1 MSQHRYPVNAL
12 VGDYARA
19 GFGLLLTAGPA
30 LLVPRHS
37 YALLVLVPLA
47 VLFLVFGLRTLA
59 RHKTTVELT
68 PQGLSLSTWQRASLD
83 WSALQSLRVDY
94 YSTRGDRSGGWMQLT
109 VKGEGTTI
117 RVDSAIDE
125 FVAIARAAADA
136 ARARSV
142 GVTEA
147 TRVNLG
153 HIGIPF
159 DD

>member
-1 MSQHRYPVNAL
+1 MSRHSYPVNAL

-19 GFGLLLTAGPA
+19 TFGLVLTAGPA
-30 LLVPRHS
+30 SLVPAQS
-37 YALLVLVPLA
+37 YALWALVPLA
-47 VLFLVFGLRTLA
+47 ALFAVFALRTAA
-59 RHKTTVELT
+59 RHRTVVEMS
-68 PQGLSLSTWQRASLD
+68 PQGLSLSTWRQASLE
-83 WSALQSLRVDY
+83 WSALRSLRVDY

-109 VKGEGTTI
+109 VKGDGTSI

-136 ARARSV
+136 ARRN
-142 GVTEA
+142 GVAVSEA

-153 HIGIPF
+153 HLGIPF